1 MKILA
6 CTDGSQWSTKAIDKA
21 AAIAAQLTDSEVTV
35 MHVYEDRYEPSSSF
49 YEVRPLTR
57 GDAARF
63 KKLQDRE
70 KAGGEKILS
79 EAGVIFARQGI
90 EARTVL
96 KEGHPADSI
105 IKTAADGGFD
115 MIVLGSRGRG
125 GLQKLFLGSVS
136 NAVVQEAENCMVVVV
151 K

>member
-6 CTDGSQWSTKAIDKA
+6 CTDGSQRSTKALDKA
-21 AAIAAQLTDSEVTV
+21 AAIAAQLTDPEVTV
-35 MHVYEDRYEPSSSF
+35 IHVYEDRYDPSSFF

-63 KKLQDRE
+63 KKLRDRE
-70 KAGGEKILS
+70 KAAGEKILN
-79 EAGVIFARQGI
+79 EAGAIFARQGI
-90 EARTVL
+90 EVRTIF

-105 IKTAADGGFD
+105 IETAADGGFD
-115 MIVLGSRGRG
+115 IIVLGSRGRS
-125 GLQKLFLGSVS
+125 GLQKMFLGSVS